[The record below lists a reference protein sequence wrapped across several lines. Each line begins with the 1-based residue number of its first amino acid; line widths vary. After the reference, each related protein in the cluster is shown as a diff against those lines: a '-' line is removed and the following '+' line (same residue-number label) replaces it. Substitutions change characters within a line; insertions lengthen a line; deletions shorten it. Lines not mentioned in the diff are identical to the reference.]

1 MQFISKRI
9 FGLVGDW
16 TYTLYINLSQIISFM
31 VIQFVVVPSTY
42 FAVDVLSELS
52 MVVSFVS
59 MPSWRVN
66 ICLYSQLQNAVC
78 FSLVASLFQKY
89 LVGTNCIHF
98 CMTRCSVQA
107 SVGNC
112 QLFYCGTSKPALEI
126 IGGLMV
132 K

>member
-1 MQFISKRI
+1 MQFISNRHLFFLLI
-9 FGLVGDW
+9 SVRLSVSW
-16 TYTLYINLSQIISFM
+16 LYNLQLCL
-31 VIQFVVVPSTY
+31 STY
-42 FAVDVLSELS
+42 FAVDVLNELS
-52 MVVSFVS
+52 MVVSFII

-78 FSLVASLFQKY
+78 FSLVVSLFQKY